1 MIQVPDRIAKL
12 LVPNGKKPIGRR
24 VWGIDLETVWL
35 PFFTATNALEATRIT
50 SDALGAPLRL
60 AYNADSSVK
69 FSKTGRPTVKVAKD
83 IADNVSMVKSNF
95 IADLQNFANT
105 VISEETDRY
114 KQEVEQAQQAGK
126 PIVDRDNGNLQLAYQ
141 RQIEQAIAE
150 AEAEGKAEGKHK
162 GKAKAKA
169 EAEPEPVGVVV

>member
-35 PFFTATNALEATRIT
+35 PFFTATNALEATRIP
-50 SDALGAPLRL
+50 SEALGAPLRL
-60 AYNADSSVK
+60 AYNPDGSVK
-69 FSKTGRPTVKVAKD
+69 FGKTGRPTVKVTKD
-83 IADNVSMVKSNF
+83 LADSVSMVKLNF
-95 IADLQNFANT
+95 IADLQHFANT

-114 KQEVEQAQQAGK
+114 RQEVEQAQQAGK
-126 PIVDRDNGNLQLAYQ
+126 PIIDNDNLNLQLAYE

-150 AEAEGKAEGKHK
+150 AEGKHK

-169 EAEPEPVGVVV
+169 EAEPVEVTV